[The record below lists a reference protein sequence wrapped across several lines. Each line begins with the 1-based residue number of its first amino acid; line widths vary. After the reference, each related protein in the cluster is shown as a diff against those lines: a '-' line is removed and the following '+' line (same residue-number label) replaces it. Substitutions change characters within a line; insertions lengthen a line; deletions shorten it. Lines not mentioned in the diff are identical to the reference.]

1 MEKNREVLMD
11 ERDLLKSRLVG
22 FSMIALGIYGL
33 YYAYKL
39 IKVK

>member
-1 MEKNREVLMD
+1 MEKNTEVLMD

-33 YYAYKL
+33 LYAFKIY
-39 IKVK
+39 KVK